1 MRFSFSSRGKSRE
14 SFEDVRREY
23 LAARTRGARAFI
35 AGLPLVPALFATVFG
50 VAAVCRLGE
59 DFVGLFGAEGSKGNV
74 LFLVLAGAFG
84 LGVVAFFL
92 RFAILAVRVLHL
104 VFTAPPCGSV
114 PAEAPA
120 EEDAPD
126 AASAPNPFRGEENA
140 EEAERAAENPSRSAK
155 ILFSVFG
162 AVFCLVGICFIVAG
176 VKTCLAENAAAET
189 WVSAPCRIVSS
200 KLKTGTS
207 EKGGTTYAPEIV
219 FEFSVGGKTFRGDK
233 IFFAGDVSSNDRAA
247 EAARLERFR
256 KLKNCWHDPE
266 NPGECSLKR
275 PEGGFAAR
283 KMITPLFGAAF
294 AVFGAGF
301 AVLPHVVGRS
311 RERRPR
317 ERSRALGELEP
328 AASSSSGAFAMIVF
342 AVMWNTLISVF
353 LVFAFSRF
361 EETGFSS
368 VHFFLIPFVLV
379 GISLAAAALR
389 AIAGSFNP
397 RYALTLAPSGPLP
410 RGGNALVSWRVVRGD
425 PAKMRS
431 LKIALVLL
439 EPSGIVVNGRPK
451 MKVDEEIVVAETR
464 SRAGVRSGEA
474 SFAVPENPRA
484 SGTWALRVSGKTTAG
499 LFRPNVETDFPVS
512 V

>member
-23 LAARTRGARAFI
+23 LAARTRIARAFI
-35 AGLPLVPALFATVFG
+35 AGLPLVPALFATGFG

-74 LFLVLAGAFG
+74 LFLVLAVAFG

-120 EEDAPD
+120 EDAPD

-155 ILFSVFG
+155 IVFSVFG
-162 AVFCLVGICFIVAG
+162 AVFCVVGICFIVAG

-200 KLKTGTS
+200 KLKRHTS
-207 EKGGTTYAPEIV
+207 EKDGTTYAPEIV

-233 IFFAGDVSSNDRAA
+233 IFFTGDVSSNDRAA

-301 AVLPHVVGRS
+301 AVLPHVGGRS

-328 AASSSSGAFAMIVF
+328 AASSSSPFAMIVF

-379 GISLAAAALR
+379 GIGLAAAALR

-439 EPSGIVVNGRPK
+439 EPSGTVVNGRPE
-451 MKVDEEIVVAETR
+451 MKIDEEIVVAETR
-464 SRAGVRSGEA
+464 SRAGLRSGEA
-474 SFAVPENPRA
+474 PFAVPENLRA
-484 SGTWALRVSGKTTAG
+484 AGKWALRVSGETTAG
-499 LFRPNVETDFPVS
+499 FFRPNFETDFPVS

>member
-23 LAARTRGARAFI
+23 LAARTRIARAFI
-35 AGLPLVPALFATVFG
+35 AGLPLVPALFATGFG
-50 VAAVCRLGE
+50 VAAVCRFGE

-120 EEDAPD
+120 ED
-126 AASAPNPFRGEENA
+126 APNPFRGEENA

-155 ILFSVFG
+155 IVFSVFG
-162 AVFCLVGICFIVAG
+162 AVFCVVGICFIVAG
-176 VKTCLAENAAAET
+176 VKTCLAENAAAAT

-207 EKGGTTYAPEIV
+207 EKGGTTYSPEIV

-233 IFFAGDVSSNDRAA
+233 IFFTGDVSSNDRAA

-301 AVLPHVVGRS
+301 AVLPHVGGRS

-328 AASSSSGAFAMIVF
+328 ASPSSGPFAMIVF

-379 GISLAAAALR
+379 GIGFAVAALR

-425 PAKMRS
+425 LAKMRS

-439 EPSGIVVNGRPK
+439 VPSGTVVNGRPK
-451 MKVDEEIVVAETR
+451 MKVDEEIIVAETR
-464 SRAGVRSGEA
+464 SRAGLRSGEA

-484 SGTWALRVSGKTTAG
+484 AGTWALRVSGKTTRG
-499 LFRPNVETDFPVS
+499 FFRPNVETDFPVS
-512 V
+512 LN

>member
-35 AGLPLVPALFATVFG
+35 AGLPLVPALFATGFG
-50 VAAVCRLGE
+50 VAAVCRFGE

-74 LFLVLAGAFG
+74 LFLVLAGSFG

-120 EEDAPD
+120 EE
-126 AASAPNPFRGEENA
+126 
-140 EEAERAAENPSRSAK
+140 AERAAENPSRSAK

-162 AVFCLVGICFIVAG
+162 AVFCVVGICFIVAG

-233 IFFAGDVSSNDRAA
+233 IFFAGDVLSNDRAS

-283 KMITPLFGAAF
+283 KMITPLVGVAF

-301 AVLPHVVGRS
+301 AVLPHVGGRS

-379 GISLAAAALR
+379 GIGLAVAALR
-389 AIAGSFNP
+389 AISGSFNP

-439 EPSGIVVNGRPK
+439 EPSGTVVNGRPK
-451 MKVDEEIVVAETR
+451 MKIEEEIVVAETR

-484 SGTWALRVSGKTTAG
+484 AGTWALRVSGKTTAG
-499 LFRPNVETDFPVS
+499 FFRLNVETDFPVS
-512 V
+512 LT

>member
-1 MRFSFSSRGKSRE
+1 MRFSFSSRGKGRE

-23 LAARTRGARAFI
+23 LAARTRGERAFI
-35 AGLPLVPALFATVFG
+35 AGLPLVPALFATGFG
-50 VAAVCRLGE
+50 VVAVFKFGE
-59 DFVGLFGAEGSKGNV
+59 DFVGLFGAEGSKGDV

-114 PAEAPA
+114 PAEATETA
-120 EEDAPD
+120 TD
-126 AASAPNPFRGEENA
+126 AASAPNPFRGEKNA
-140 EEAERAAENPSRSAK
+140 EEERASENPSRAAK
-155 ILFSVFG
+155 ILFSAFG
-162 AVFCLVGICFIVAG
+162 AIFCVVGICFIVSGA
-176 VKTCLAENAAAET
+176 KTYLAENSAAET

-200 KLKTGTS
+200 KLKTHTS

-379 GISLAAAALR
+379 GIGLAVAALR
-389 AIAGSFNP
+389 AIVGFFNP

-439 EPSGIVVNGRPK
+439 EPSGTVVNGRPE
-451 MKVDEEIVVAETR
+451 MKIDEEIVVAETR
-464 SRAGVRSGEA
+464 SRAGLRSGEA
-474 SFAVPENPRA
+474 SFAVPENLRA
-484 SGTWALRVSGKTTAG
+484 AGTWALRVSGKTTAG
-499 LFRPNVETDFPVS
+499 FFRPNVETDFPVS
-512 V
+512 LN

>member
-1 MRFSFSSRGKSRE
+1 MRFSFSSRGKGRE

-23 LAARTRGARAFI
+23 LAARTRIARAFI
-35 AGLPLVPALFATVFG
+35 AGLPLVPALFATGFG

-74 LFLVLAGAFG
+74 LFLVLAVAFG

-114 PAEAPA
+114 PAEAP
-120 EEDAPD
+120 PD
-126 AASAPNPFRGEENA
+126 ASSAPNPFRGEENA
-140 EEAERAAENPSRSAK
+140 EETKLATENPSLATK
-155 ILFSVFG
+155 IVFSVFG
-162 AVFCLVGICFIVAG
+162 AVFCVVGICVIASG
-176 VKTCLAENAAAET
+176 VKTCLDENAAAET
-189 WVSAPCRIVSS
+189 WASAPCRIVSS
-200 KLKTGTS
+200 KLKTGMS
-207 EKGGTTYAPEIV
+207 KKGGTTYSPEVV
-219 FEFSVGGKTFRGDK
+219 FEFSVGGKTFRGDR
-233 IFFAGDVSSNDRAA
+233 IFFTGDVSSSDRSA

-256 KLKNCWHDPE
+256 KLKNCWYDPE
-266 NPGECSLKR
+266 NPDECSLAR

-283 KMITPLFGAAF
+283 KMIKPLFGAAF
-294 AVFGAGF
+294 AIFGAGF
-301 AVLPHVVGRS
+301 AVLPLVGGRS
-311 RERRPR
+311 RGRKPR
-317 ERSRALGELEP
+317 ERSRAIGELEP
-328 AASSSSGAFAMIVF
+328 ASSPSSPFAMIIF
-342 AVMWNTLISVF
+342 AVMWNALISVF

-379 GISLAAAALR
+379 GIGLAVSALR
-389 AIAGSFNP
+389 AIAGFFNP

-431 LKIALVLL
+431 LKISLVLL
-439 EPSGIVVNGRPK
+439 ESSELAENAWTEKKI
-451 MKVDEEIVVAETR
+451 DEEIVVAETR
-464 SRAGVRSGEA
+464 SRAGLRSGEA
-474 SFAVPENPRA
+474 SFAVPENLRA
-484 SGTWALRVSGKTTAG
+484 AGKWALRVSGETTAG
-499 LFRPNVETDFPVS
+499 FFRPNFETDFPVS